1 MRFGWLAPVCEPA
14 YPQFG
19 ADIKYRKETNRCC
32 YVPFICVA
40 YLRARFARTLP
51 NRRAY
56 GVAYLLVGNGLRVR
70 QC

>member
-1 MRFGWLAPVCEPA
+1 MRFEGLTRMREPA
-14 YPQFG
+14 NPQLG